1 MDSAVKLL
9 QTISV
14 DQIKKHQ
21 GPYKRE
27 FQKISHGFKS
37 LSQAFGSDT
46 QACEWSAAAGSWHRS
61 FWALACVYLS
71 LVVFSRQVL
80 CKKGCSSGLHGP

>member
-1 MDSAVKLL
+1 MDSSVKQL
-9 QTISV
+9 QAISV

-37 LSQAFGSDT
+37 LSQAFGSDM
-46 QACEWSAAAGSWHRS
+46 QACE
-61 FWALACVYLS
+61 S
-71 LVVFSRQVL
+71 LVGS
-80 CKKGCSSGLHGP
+80 GCRVAGHSFYKFLARLRMC